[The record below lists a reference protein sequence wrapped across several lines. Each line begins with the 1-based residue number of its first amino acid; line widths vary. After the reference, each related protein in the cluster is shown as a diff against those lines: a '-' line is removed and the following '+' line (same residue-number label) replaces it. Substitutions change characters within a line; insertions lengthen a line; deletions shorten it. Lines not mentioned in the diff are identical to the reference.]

1 MSYATTYFARCD
13 GASVLGSSQCRKGLY
28 RGSDWY
34 HKPGENRDLCQD
46 CLTKIVADDR
56 KAYVNVRSEA
66 DLGGQAAQYA
76 LDTQSYFARCD
87 VAGCRKVVHP
97 GPAWYHVPGSYQD
110 KCSACVAAL
119 PAGQR
124 ECFTNICSSADLG
137 DQRPE
142 YLFAE
147 EGYVETSERD
157 LIMVALDVEGTLM
170 PEAWLALQE
179 KTGIEG
185 LKRTTAHEP
194 DYNKLMKYRYD
205 LLREHNIKL
214 ADMREVVK
222 DLKPLPGAK
231 EFLEWLRPIV
241 PRILLLTDTF
251 EEYAMPMFEQLGY
264 PTVFCNSLVM
274 DKDGFM
280 VDHVLRLKDQ
290 KRKAVESF
298 QRLNFRV
305 IAIGDS
311 FNDISMLK
319 AAERGILIYP
329 SERVIKAHPEFPV
342 ATSHDDLRKKVGRIL
357 SSNVRISPRPLA
369 APAPLHD
376 TEAARSMWLLI
387 CNVAGTLA
395 PDPWRAVY
403 EKTKIEELSATT
415 SDEPDYSK
423 LMQVRAQALRQHEV
437 KLQDVFNVMEKL
449 DILPGAKAFL
459 EWLKPYVPRTVLI
472 TDGFEEYAN
481 PVEDKLGHPMVFCN
495 FLEADREGYMAR
507 LIVRLK
513 DQKVKTVEELQ
524 RLNFK
529 VLAVGCSFNDVGML
543 NTAEAGVLFRP
554 SDTLRKAH
562 PQIPAVSSY
571 LELQKRILQIIGV
584 AGEPESKRAKIG

>member
-1 MSYATTYFARCD
+1 MAKTFFARCD
-13 GASVLGSSQCRKGLY
+13 GASALGSSQCREGLY
-28 RGSDWY
+28 RGSNWY
-34 HKPGENRDLCQD
+34 HKPGENRDLCQG
-46 CLTKIVADDR
+46 CWKRIAAEEQ
-56 KAYVNVRSEA
+56 KAYVNVRAEA
-66 DLGGQAAQYA
+66 DLGSQAAQYV
-76 LDTQSYFARCD
+76 LDSQTYFARCD
-87 VAGCRKVVHP
+87 VEGCRKVVHP
-97 GPAWYHVPGSYQD
+97 GEAWYHIPGSYQD
-110 KCSACVAAL
+110 MCSKCVATL
-119 PAGQR
+119 PAERR
-124 ECFTNICSSADLG
+124 ERFANICSSNDLG
-137 DQRPE
+137 DQRSE

-170 PEAWLALQE
+170 PEAWLAIQE

-194 DYNKLMKYRYD
+194 DYNKLMKYRFD
-205 LLREHNIKL
+205 LCREHNIKL

-251 EEYAMPMFEQLGY
+251 EEYAMPMFDQLGF
-264 PTVFCNSLVM
+264 PTTFCNSLVM

-280 VDHVLRLKDQ
+280 VDCVLRLKDQ

-329 SERVIKAHPEFPV
+329 SERVVKAHPEFPV

-357 SSNVRISPRPLA
+357 SANVRITPRPLA
-369 APAPLHD
+369 LPAPLDD

-403 EKTKIEELSATT
+403 EKTKIKELSATT

-423 LMQVRAQALRQHEV
+423 LMQVRAQALRQHEQ
-437 KLQDVFNVMEKL
+437 KLQDVFNVMEQL
-449 DILPGAKAFL
+449 DILPGAKDFL
-459 EWLKPYVPRTVLI
+459 DWLKPYVPRTVLI
-472 TDGFEEYAN
+472 TDGFEEYAI

-495 FLEADREGYMAR
+495 FVEADKEGYMAR

-513 DQKVKTVEELQ
+513 DQKIKTVEELQ

-529 VLAVGCSFNDVGML
+529 VLAVGCSFNDVSML
-543 NTAEAGVLFRP
+543 NAAEAGVLFRP

-571 LELQKRILQIIGV
+571 AELQTRILQIIGV
-584 AGEPESKRAKIG
+584 ADEPESKRAKVG